1 MSICR
6 APQLQA
12 ALPRPWRVTAGRRQ
26 EVKAAETNRL
36 HPQAALGSCILLCKR
51 GALQTTR
58 QPAHLDW
65 SSAARSAAETLLLQY
80 LWSSRCRGRYWREG
94 SLAPAAGAPLAPRC
108 VSAVQGA
115 VLSPSPLP

>member
-1 MSICR
+1 M
-6 APQLQA
+6 
-12 ALPRPWRVTAGRRQ
+12 TAGRRQ

-94 SLAPAAGAPLAPRC
+94 SLAPAAAGAPLAPRC
-108 VSAVQGA
+108 APLRFSGA
-115 VLSPSPLP
+115 RRRFVAIASPLADARRHAAPPCD